1 MQSIW
6 SSLLLQ
12 VDIPI
17 FTEDHKVHRTAE
29 HLFFVIFQN
38 FTLFF
43 MIQILFVDVSEC
55 GSNREL
61 FRGRDD
67 TSHFFDSNPYFDLPA
82 HNTRNV
88 SGDEDSL
95 ESCFRSLSTLNIRC
109 FIHLTYST
117 DSWNVILS
125 AESND
130 RMNKINKF
138 NVNFRWCLAKASHIF
153 ILFSNHPSLQ
163 VLKARQPSWPAQWRA
178 ELTEWSP
185 GSGETCTLSSSAAET
200 SSSHQTPGSVSP
212 TPQAL
217 RTGCWAL
224 PRPGWLTVVT
234 TSARSTLSP
243 RSTWASDSMFYVS
256 HLLSRRL

>member
-29 HLFFVIFQN
+29 HLFLLFSRILHCFSWFRFYLLMFQSAAA
-38 FTLFF
+38 T
-43 MIQILFVDVSEC
+43 
-55 GSNREL
+55 
-61 FRGRDD
+61 
-67 TSHFFDSNPYFDLPA
+67 
-82 HNTRNV
+82 
-88 SGDEDSL
+88 
-95 ESCFRSLSTLNIRC
+95 ESCSEVEMTLLISLTPTRTLTCQRTTPEMYQVMKTLLNLVSVLSQLSTSDVL
-109 FIHLTYST
+109 ST
-117 DSWNVILS
+117 WPTPPTPEIFS

-138 NVNFRWCLAKASHIF
+138 NVNFRWCLAKTSNISK
-153 ILFSNHPSLQ
+153 LFSNHPSLQ

-185 GSGETCTLSSSAAET
+185 GSGGTCTLSSSAAET

-212 TPQAL
+212 TPRAL

-256 HLLSRRL
+256 YLLSRRL